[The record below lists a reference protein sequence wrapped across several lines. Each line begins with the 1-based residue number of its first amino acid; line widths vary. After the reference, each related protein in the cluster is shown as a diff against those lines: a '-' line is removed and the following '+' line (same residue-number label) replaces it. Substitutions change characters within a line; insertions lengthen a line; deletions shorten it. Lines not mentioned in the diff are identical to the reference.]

1 MLLLLLLAPPYTTAA
16 APRLIGWPSFK
27 GQRPARSPIL
37 LPHLNTSD
45 NWSVFDGMFKRT
57 IDARSV
63 LIFTNVKVVNCV
75 FNVLTFVK
83 ILASFR

>member
-1 MLLLLLLAPPYTTAA
+1 MLLLLAPPYTTAA

-27 GQRPARSPIL
+27 GQRPARSPKL

-45 NWSVFDGMFKRT
+45 NWSPFVWIFMRA
-57 IDARSV
+57 IDAKSA
-63 LIFTNVKVVNCV
+63 LIFMNVKVLNCV
-75 FNVLTFVK
+75 FSVLRFVK